1 LWFFNR
7 NLAKSRSTTKRPTD
21 LSSLQPKLLV
31 PITLRKI
38 YFFTNF
44 RIFFHHNFFGK
55 ILKKK
60 KFSGLN
66 TNGLKFKL
74 RANRG
79 MAFHIVTIFSIMPVK
94 TLQFLW
100 PKISIQI

>member
-1 LWFFNR
+1 MSKSKGILKAKNWDSDFSTKTVFLLWFFNR

-44 RIFFHHNFFGK
+44 RTFLKELLMIFKKKF
-55 ILKKK
+55 KKK
-60 KFSGLN
+60 KNFR
-66 TNGLKFKL
+66 LKCQWI
-74 RANRG
+74 G
-79 MAFHIVTIFSIMPVK
+79 I
-94 TLQFLW
+94 
-100 PKISIQI
+100 

>member
-1 LWFFNR
+1 M
-7 NLAKSRSTTKRPTD
+7 AQYPRPAD
-21 LSSLQPKLLV
+21 
-31 PITLRKI
+31 
-38 YFFTNF
+38 
-44 RIFFHHNFFGK
+44 
-55 ILKKK
+55 
-60 KFSGLN
+60 
-66 TNGLKFKL
+66 GLKFKL